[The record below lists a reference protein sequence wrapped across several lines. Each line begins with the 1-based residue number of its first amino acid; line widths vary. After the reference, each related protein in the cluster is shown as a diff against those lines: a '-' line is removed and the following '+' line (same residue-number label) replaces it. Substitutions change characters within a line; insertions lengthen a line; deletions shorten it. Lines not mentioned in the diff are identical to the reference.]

1 MNENKSCYQFQL
13 QGDPQLAYQTMQNF
27 LNANGFKLV
36 QKGDAIYYMSN
47 DAIVGRRFFEYYFQG
62 NALTIY
68 AYIGSYKKPMLL
80 DDKFVGTVAKQA
92 YKNILD
98 PLLAELNRMSGQS
111 AYAQSGSAQGGYAYN
126 PSVQQSYA
134 QGSTY
139 DTFAAQS
146 NKTRESQAIAAFV
159 LSILEL
165 LLSLAG
171 VYYGAIIVIM
181 ELYLAYNGLKSKYRT
196 LSIMTFILCAASI
209 AFIIFQII

>member
-13 QGDPQLAYQTMQNF
+13 QADPQLAYQAMQNF

-36 QKGDAIYYMSN
+36 QKGDATYYMSY

-92 YKNILD
+92 YKNILE
-98 PLLAELNRMSGQS
+98 PLLAELNRMSTQP
-111 AYAQSGSAQGGYAYN
+111 AYTQSGLAQGGYAYN
-126 PSVQQSYA
+126 ASVQQPYI

-139 DTFAAQS
+139 DAFAAQN
-146 NKTRESQAIAAFV
+146 NKTREAQAIAAFV
-159 LSILEL
+159 LSILQIL
-165 LLSLAG
+165 LLMAG
-171 VYYGAIIVIM
+171 LYYGAIILVM
-181 ELYLAYNGLKSKYRT
+181 QLYLAYNGLKSKYKV
-196 LSIMTFILCAASI
+196 LSIVTFIMCASSVI
-209 AFIIFQII
+209 FFICQMM